1 MPTYEFICSECKKT
15 FSVVMRMEEY
25 SKRKH
30 FKCPSCESSRHV
42 QRKVTGFF
50 AVTSKKS

>member
-1 MPTYEFICSECKKT
+1 MPTYEFICTECKKT
-15 FSVVMRMEEY
+15 FSVVMSMEGY
-25 SKRKH
+25 SKRKY

>member
-1 MPTYEFICSECKKT
+1 MPTYEFICTECKKT
-15 FSVVMRMEEY
+15 FSKVMSMGEY
-25 SKRKH
+25 SKRKQ

-42 QRKVTGFF
+42 QRKVTSFF